1 MVQIPMNV
9 AGDLPPHDER
19 LQTVDADRLIGGVW
33 MFHYTGLSSGL
44 KVTLCLLSLCCSHVF
59 YEKNRIF
66 WFLAV

>member
-1 MVQIPMNV
+1 MGGVMVQIPMNV

-44 KVTLCLLSLCCSHVF
+44 KVTSVFNVSLLQSCLL
-59 YEKNRIF
+59 
-66 WFLAV
+66 